1 MSYQLYTDGASRGNP
16 GKACV
21 GIVIKENGKT
31 IYKDS
36 KYLGDNI
43 TNNIAEYSSLEFG
56 LETLLNKNYKI
67 SKLEIFMDS
76 KLVISQLKGEWKLRN
91 IEFVPLF
98 YNIKEMLKE
107 FPEVELNHIRR
118 EFNKEA
124 DEMANQFV

>member
-1 MSYQLYTDGASRGNP
+1 
-16 GKACV
+16 
-21 GIVIKENGKT
+21 
-31 IYKDS
+31 
-36 KYLGDNI
+36 
-43 TNNIAEYSSLEFG
+43 
-56 LETLLNKNYKI
+56 
-67 SKLEIFMDS
+67 MDS

-91 IEFVPLF
+91 IEFIPLF

>member
-1 MSYQLYTDGASRGNP
+1 MTYQLYTDGASRGNP
-16 GKACV
+16 GKACA

-56 LETLLNKNYKI
+56 LETLLDKNYNI
-67 SKLEIFMDS
+67 SVLEIFMDS
-76 KLVISQLKGEWKLRN
+76 KLVISQLKEEWKLRN
-91 IEFVPLF
+91 IEFIPLF

-107 FPEVELNHIRR
+107 FPKVELNHIRR